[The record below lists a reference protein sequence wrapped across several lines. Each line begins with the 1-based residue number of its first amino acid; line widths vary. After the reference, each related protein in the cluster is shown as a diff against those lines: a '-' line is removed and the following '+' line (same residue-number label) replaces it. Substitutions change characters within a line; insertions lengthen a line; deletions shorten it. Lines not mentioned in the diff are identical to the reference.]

1 METNTPPE
9 LEHENEV
16 ASATTEGAAP
26 EALEAAGENDG
37 EAEGGSQA
45 RAAKSEDP
53 KDVKPKT
60 AMEHWLKRQFTG
72 HSLRGMLEALK
83 QMEAGVP
90 VPYLAFFGADL
101 TGGLKSSELYRL
113 LDAREE
119 WKEISR
125 KQQHLIS
132 EITSQGKLS
141 DELKTAIERSSDLDR
156 LEDLYAPFK
165 LKRQTLGVQAR
176 DAGLGVLADYLWNK
190 AHGIETEELPGETLA
205 DKAAPF
211 VKPETK
217 YADVEGVLKGVQD
230 ILVER
235 IAEAFELRSLVRST
249 VFRRSKIRAAKGS
262 KAKPNSKYSKFF
274 EYQEP
279 IGSLKKP
286 ASSHRYL
293 AMRKGWME
301 DELVLSFERPDEG
314 VLLEKFEEFAAPNKE
329 SLGTEV
335 LVNAA
340 RLALKGSVFTVMENE
355 AHRHLKEEAEKHVI
369 ETLSENLRKKLL
381 RPGLGRKAVMGID
394 PGSANQPCSLALV
407 DIDGKLLLNIQFKL
421 EEATDTGKAEFL
433 ASLENLKIEA
443 IAVAHGPKGKE
454 VREGFR
460 KILEDASKTLPIIS
474 VHEHTSSIY
483 SSSPAAK
490 EEFPGLDVST
500 RRAVFVAR
508 YLQDPLSVILR
519 LDPKFLSL
527 GEFQHEVSGGKLRTA
542 LGRTIEGAVNF
553 AGVDPNFAPAHVLAK
568 VAGLSPELAKA
579 LVTTREASPL
589 QTREDLK
596 KVPGLGDRFEYAA
609 GFLRVMNSPEGLD
622 TTFVHPK
629 HYEAVKAFAA
639 TQGAAD
645 VFSLS
650 EEQLNALEA
659 EASLNE
665 AIGST
670 NLKHYAYELSHKGE
684 DPRGDF
690 SQFEYDP
697 ELKSLADLKKDHAYA
712 GVVTN
717 VTSFGA
723 FVDLGIEQDGLVHI
737 SELTDA
743 LAKNPFDSL
752 FPGDVV
758 TVWVSGVNEEKK
770 QISLTMKDPSGRAE
784 GRGAR
789 KGRGARGERGQ
800 RRGRGAPRG
809 EPQVGADGQPIAAA
823 AGAEGAEGAPRE
835 NRGRGRGGRGR
846 EREPRKPLVGIV
858 GPNTIGLP
866 TKPGEPKAARP
877 EREARG
883 DRGERGEGGPR
894 GEGRGERR
902 EGRGGGDRGPRE
914 EKAKRKPTRD
924 PKTGAIVNLS
934 DDFGKVERGGPRL
947 AAKAKPHTFNP
958 FANLKDI
965 LKQPKDE

>member
-1 METNTPPE
+1 METQASNTPE
-9 LEHENEV
+9 QESNEAQVAAAAQGEHHDGHEE
-16 ASATTEGAAP
+16 AQAP
-26 EALEAAGENDG
+26 
-37 EAEGGSQA
+37 A
-45 RAAKSEDP
+45 RSDDP

-60 AMEHWLKRQFTG
+60 PMEHWLKRQFPG
-72 HSLRGMLEALK
+72 QSLRGMLEALK
-83 QMEAGVP
+83 EMEAGTP
-90 VPYLAFFGADL
+90 VPYLAFFGGDL
-101 TGGLKSSELYRL
+101 TGGLKSSDLYKL
-113 LDAREE
+113 EDARAD
-119 WKEISR
+119 WQEISR
-125 KQQHLIS
+125 KQQHLLT
-132 EITSQGKLS
+132 EIKAQGKLT
-141 DELKTAIERSSDLDR
+141 DELKLSIERSSDLDR

-176 DAGLGVLADYLWNK
+176 DAGLEPLANYLWDK
-190 AHGIETEELPGETLA
+190 AHGVETAELPGETLN

-211 VKPETK
+211 VKADTK

-286 ASSHRYL
+286 SASHRYL

-314 VLLEKFEEFAAPNKE
+314 ILLEKFEEFAAPNKE
-329 SLGTEV
+329 SLGAEV

-340 RLALKGSVFTVMENE
+340 RLALKGNVFTVMENE

-407 DIDGKLLLNIQFKL
+407 DESGKLVLNLQFKL
-421 EEATDTGKAEFL
+421 EEATDTGKQEFL

-490 EEFPGLDVST
+490 EEFPALDVST
-500 RRAVFVAR
+500 RRAVFVGR
-508 YLQDPLSVILR
+508 YLQDPLAVILR

-527 GEFQHEVSGGKLRTA
+527 GEFQHEVSHGKLRAA
-542 LGRTIEGAVNF
+542 LGRAVEGAVNF
-553 AGVDPNFAPAHVLAK
+553 VGVDPNFAPAHVLSR
-568 VAGLSPELAKA
+568 VAGVNGELAKA
-579 LVTTREASPL
+579 LVTAREAAALSS
-589 QTREDLK
+589 REDLK
-596 KVPGLGDRFEYAA
+596 KVPGFGEKTFEHAA
-609 GFLRVMNSPEGLD
+609 GFLRVMSSLEQLD
-622 TTFVHPK
+622 HTFVHPK
-629 HYEAVKAFAA
+629 FYDGIKAFAA
-639 TQGAAD
+639 AQGATGVFALGQDQLEKLEHDAD
-645 VFSLS
+645 LV
-650 EEQLNALEA
+650 A
-659 EASLNE
+659 
-665 AIGST
+665 AIGAR
-670 NLKHYAYELSHKGE
+670 NLKNVRYELSHPGE

-690 SQFEYDP
+690 RQFEYDP
-697 ELKSLADLKKDHAYA
+697 SLKSLADLKKDQAYP

-770 QISLTMKDPSGRAE
+770 QISLTMKDP
-784 GRGAR
+784 GAR
-789 KGRGARGERGQ
+789 APRGER
-800 RRGRGAPRG
+800 RPRGERGAPRG
-809 EPQVGADGQPIAAA
+809 ERGPRRPRAPRGEQQPGAEGAVAA
-823 AGAEGAEGAPRE
+823 AGAEGAAPAQ
-835 NRGRGRGGRGR
+835 GGGRDR
-846 EREPRKPLVGIV
+846 FR
-858 GPNTIGLP
+858 GP
-866 TKPGEPKAARP
+866 RP
-877 EREARG
+877 EGR
-883 DRGERGEGGPR
+883 GGPR
-894 GEGRGERR
+894 GGGERR
-902 EGRGGGDRGPRE
+902 DRFRGRPQGGEPAQGGPGAPAGEGREAREGGRGPRPEGRGGPRRD
-914 EKAKRKPTRD
+914 EKRAPKKPTRD
-924 PKTGAIVNLS
+924 PKTGAVVNLS
-934 DDFGKVERGGPRL
+934 DDFGKMERGGPRL
-947 AAKAKPHTFNP
+947 ASKAKPHTFNP
-958 FANLKDI
+958 FANLANMLKD
-965 LKQPKDE
+965 KQAKDE